1 VSAGAKINARVVAVE
16 RLGDRTDIAMEVA
29 GESAMN
35 GGQTRLV
42 ARVNADEAEHMR
54 EGDEVRVL
62 VDTAHVHLF
71 EPGEC
76 GARITAS

>member
-1 VSAGAKINARVVAVE
+1 
-16 RLGDRTDIAMEVA
+16 
-29 GESAMN
+29 MN